1 MAAIVI
7 ISVIVIFIAGVIA
20 GMVLLVSWASI
31 REDRRPRL
39 SREAPDRITA
49 AGRYVTRLDIRRP
62 EEIARPAR
70 PRRRNPDDE
79 MVHSTAWPR
88 RNPWS

>member
-7 ISVIVIFIAGVIA
+7 ISAIVIFIAGVIA
-20 GMVLLVSWASI
+20 GMILLVSWASI

-62 EEIARPAR
+62 EEVARPAR
-70 PRRRNPDDE
+70 ARRLTPDDE
-79 MVHSTAWPR
+79 VAHSTAWPR

>member
-1 MAAIVI
+1 MAAII
-7 ISVIVIFIAGVIA
+7 IIAVIVIFIAGVIA

-62 EEIARPAR
+62 EEIPHRARA
-70 PRRRNPDDE
+70 RRRTPDDE